1 MKWLAVN
8 WLGDEMAGD
17 ELAGSMSRLGSAGWI

>member
-17 ELAGSMSRLGSAGWI
+17 ELAGSMSTLGSAGWI